1 MLNYKECERQW
12 RGAEKMRD
20 KEEEVTFFEHLLYS
34 RQLSSRVFTCI
45 ISFNSHGSL
54 ASRYYHFPFTDKETD
69 VAKFILIEDHTDRTR
84 IQI

>member
-1 MLNYKECERQW
+1 MGRSWEDERQ
-12 RGAEKMRD
+12 
-20 KEEEVTFFEHLLYS
+20 EEEVMVFERLLYS
-34 RQLSSRVFTCI
+34 RQLSSRVFTYI

-54 ASRYYHFPFTDKETD
+54 AGRYYHFPFTDKETD